1 MTEKCKAS
9 YKRKMLTL
17 EDRVKVIQRKDKCE
31 TALAIDCGKKQIQNI
46 IRDREVY
53 NVIVAEWK
61 RSFRPKDCKE
71 A

>member
-1 MTEKCKAS
+1 
-9 YKRKMLTL
+9 MLTL

-31 TALAIDCGKKQIQNI
+31 TALAISKDIDCGKKQIQNI